1 MLRLDRNP
9 SDVAVGRPL
18 VITSASKLLIRW
30 NMNNA
35 DLANGNFLTDKM
47 YIELNVL
54 RSPVMYWI

>member
-1 MLRLDRNP
+1 
-9 SDVAVGRPL
+9 
-18 VITSASKLLIRW
+18 
-30 NMNNA
+30 MNNA